1 MRGAV
6 EGLGVD
12 RDRFMVGRTGFAL
25 RCGGGRAKCWT
36 RKQILGWRA
45 MKSRDVR

>member
-6 EGLGVD
+6 EGLGID
-12 RDRFMVGRTGFAL
+12 GDRFMVGRTGLAL
-25 RCGGGRAKCWT
+25 RCGGGRAECWSG
-36 RKQILGWRA
+36 KQILGWGA